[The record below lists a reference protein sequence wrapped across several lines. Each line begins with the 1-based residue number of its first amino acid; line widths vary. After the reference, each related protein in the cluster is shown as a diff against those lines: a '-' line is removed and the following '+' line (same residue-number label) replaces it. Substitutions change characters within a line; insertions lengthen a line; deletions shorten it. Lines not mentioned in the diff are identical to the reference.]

1 MATKE
6 QLMVKMEE
14 AMVAYRSKWHEIIDA
29 ERELGEALCDLKEV
43 MLDSEWNHHIDWAR
57 FLTEDN
63 PVPGLKSI
71 LDEVQRVTDARIR
84 GEVATFLPVNSM
96 PPTN

>member
-6 QLMVKMEE
+6 QLMVKMEK

-29 ERELGEALCDLKEV
+29 ECELGEAMCDLKAAMV
-43 MLDSEWNHHIDWAR
+43 DSEWNHHIEWAR

-63 PVPGLKSI
+63 PVPVMKSI
-71 LDEVQRVTDARIR
+71 LDEVQRVTDARLR
-84 GEVATFLPVNSM
+84 GEEATFLPVNTM